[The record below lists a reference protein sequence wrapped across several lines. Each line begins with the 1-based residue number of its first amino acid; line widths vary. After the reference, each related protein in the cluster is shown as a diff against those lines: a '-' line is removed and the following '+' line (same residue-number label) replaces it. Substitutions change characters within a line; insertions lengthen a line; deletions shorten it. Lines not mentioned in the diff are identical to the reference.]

1 MAEDMSA
8 YIHKGLSEWWSEESE
23 YLFRR
28 IERWAACARGYNRLK
43 SIRISRAR
51 MTMKEKSYDD
61 LYWCGSSTNNYSLR
75 RSQSP
80 DETRRINCCGGTFN
94 YQSNSHFNSTCLDTY
109 RYDHS
114 IYFKTI
120 GDIKNNKRKL
130 NNNVNDNNNLQ
141 HEVENDEHKCQYYSC
156 YNNNNNLSD
165 ELNTQVQGNNDSE
178 SSSDIE
184 FNNDHTQVNVVTP
197 NGDVRWDYLYTN
209 SRENFNDTEIITSSY
224 NNTWPIVDLSMIT
237 ENLSLDIH
245 RDLHQYN
252 NDDNENNN
260 SSQVLPSSSSII
272 NQQPLKN
279 IEDSN
284 FTKMLNFHKQKKSS
298 TISSHPIIVSDD
310 NNITCV
316 SSSVH
321 FNCNNDTNSS
331 VLSASYQHYH
341 SVNAK

>member
-1 MAEDMSA
+1 MAEEMSA
-8 YIHKGLSEWWSEESE
+8 SIQKGLSEWWSEESE

-51 MTMKEKSYDD
+51 MTMKEKPHDD

-75 RSQSP
+75 RSRSP

-94 YQSNSHFNSTCLDTY
+94 YQSNSYFNSTCLDTY

-120 GDIKNNKRKL
+120 GDIKNSKRKL
-130 NNNVNDNNNLQ
+130 NNNINENNLQ
-141 HEVENDEHKCQYYSC
+141 HEVENDEHKSQYYSC
-156 YNNNNNLSD
+156 YNNNNLSD
-165 ELNTQVQGNNDSE
+165 EFNTQVQDNNDSE
-178 SSSDIE
+178 SSSNIE
-184 FNNDHTQVNVVTP
+184 LNNDNAQVNVVTP

-209 SRENFNDTEIITSSY
+209 TRENFDDTEIITSSY
-224 NNTWPIVDLSMIT
+224 NNIWPIVDLSMIT
-237 ENLSLDIH
+237 ENLSLDLH

-272 NQQPLKN
+272 NQQPVKN
-279 IEDSN
+279 IQDSS
-284 FTKMLNFHKQKKSS
+284 FTKMLNFRKQKKSS
-298 TISSHPIIVSDD
+298 NILPHSIIVSDD

-321 FNCNNDTNSS
+321 FNCTNDTKSPA
-331 VLSASYQHYH
+331 LSASYQHYRPI
-341 SVNAK
+341 NAK